1 MKKLINLMLLF
12 VSVSSF
18 AQTTYPKGSYM
29 SLEELISKSPT
40 IQHDVK
46 LVKRDTSDINYKAI
60 SDDNSIKKNLGNF

>member
-18 AQTTYPKGSYM
+18 AQTTYPKGSCM
-29 SLEELISKSPT
+29 SLEELISKSPI

-46 LVKRDTSDINYKAI
+46 LVKSVDAVSDYRLVYFN
-60 SDDNSIKKNLGNF
+60 N

>member
-1 MKKLINLMLLF
+1 MKNLINLMLLF

-46 LVKRDTSDINYKAI
+46 LVKSVDAVSDYRLVYFN
-60 SDDNSIKKNLGNF
+60 N